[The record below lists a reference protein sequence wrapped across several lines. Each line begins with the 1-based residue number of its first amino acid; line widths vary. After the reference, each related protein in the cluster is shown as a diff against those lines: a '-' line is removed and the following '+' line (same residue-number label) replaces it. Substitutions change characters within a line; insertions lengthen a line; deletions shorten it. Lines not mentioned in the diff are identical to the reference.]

1 MNDDS
6 SDGSSGQKS
15 FFDRLIQV
23 FGSEPQ
29 SRAELLDILRD
40 AHQRQ
45 LVDQDS
51 MSMIEGVFE
60 VASMRVR
67 DVMIPRAQM
76 VSIDHDST
84 LEEILDTIA
93 ESGHSRFPVIG
104 ENQDEVLGVLI
115 AKDLVKI
122 ISKGEDAF
130 DLSSLLRP
138 ASITPET
145 KRLNLLLR
153 EFRDQRN
160 HLAVVVDEYGG
171 ISGVVTIEDVLETIV
186 GDIDDEH
193 DREEEVN
200 IRLLGE
206 NRYAVN
212 ALTPIEEFNE
222 TLETEFDDTEY
233 DTIGGLVIKAFGHLP
248 KPGEL
253 VELERFNFRVLSGDS
268 RRIHMLQVQVR
279 N

>member
-29 SRAELLDILRD
+29 SRAELLEILRD

-193 DREEEVN
+193 DREDEVN
-200 IRLLGE
+200 IRLIGE
-206 NRYAVN
+206 NRYAVS

-253 VELERFNFRVLSGDS
+253 VELEQFNFRVLSGDS

>member
-51 MSMIEGVFE
+51 LSMIEGVFE